1 MQTKENV
8 AKFMLV
14 IINYSDSDLAEKLT
28 CLSFEIVYS
37 TENGKVVRLKMRV
50 CAQTPLLRRF
60 HLYVSKGG
68 NNFNYLAL
76 FQGLLSCKWDSTFCG
91 WLINQYIYKCFEGG

>member
-28 CLSFEIVYS
+28 CLSFKIVNS
-37 TENGKVVRLKMRV
+37 TENGKVVKLK
-50 CAQTPLLRRF
+50 
-60 HLYVSKGG
+60 
-68 NNFNYLAL
+68 N
-76 FQGLLSCKWDSTFCG
+76 
-91 WLINQYIYKCFEGG
+91 

>member
-37 TENGKVVRLKMRV
+37 TENGKVVRLKTESL
-50 CAQTPLLRRF
+50 CSNPPAEEISF
-60 HLYVSKGG
+60 ICIKGWKQ
-68 NNFNYLAL
+68 F
-76 FQGLLSCKWDSTFCG
+76 
-91 WLINQYIYKCFEGG
+91 